1 MGLINVMPVL
11 VHREH
16 TDFIFSWIW
25 RAGKKHL
32 PRIAD
37 IGVATHED
45 VNWTWLLQV
54 ETLLGPLALMDRV
67 GLDVACGIAKVYF
80 EKSGDLSDDCPE
92 ILLDRIACGDLG
104 MKGGKGLPT
113 YPDSAWQ
120 SPLFIKSA
128 SP

>member
-11 VHREH
+11 VRREH
-16 TDFIFSWIW
+16 TDFILSWIW
-25 RAGKKHL
+25 RAGKKKL

-37 IGVATHED
+37 TGVAAHED
-45 VNWTWLLQV
+45 VNRTWIPQV
-54 ETLLGPLALMDRV
+54 ETLLGPFALMDRV
-67 GLDVACGIAKVYF
+67 GNGVVCDITKVYF
-80 EKSGDLSDDCPE
+80 AESGDLSDDCPE

-104 MKGGKGLPT
+104 MKRGKGLPT

-120 SPLFIKSA
+120 SPLFLKSA